1 MSNQKP
7 LGSGVH
13 SLQKVFTQLTAPG
26 LTDALKVTGMKNHS
40 FQVKVAVIDT
50 NVIVEAQGSNDGT
63 NFFPLTIDNTAT
75 ASFAITANR
84 ATITANG
91 NYHLRVQ
98 NTSLHSVKFSFVSE
112 TGGDSSATL
121 DVTYYAQS

>member
-1 MSNQKP
+1 MSLQSP

-13 SLQKVFTQLTAPG
+13 SIQKVFTQLITPG
-26 LTDALKVTGMKNHS
+26 LTDALKITGMKNHT
-40 FQVKVAVIDT
+40 FQVVVAEIDT
-50 NVIVEAQGSNDGT
+50 NVIVEVQGSNDGT

-75 ASFAITANR
+75 GSFAITTNR
-84 ATITANG
+84 PTITGNG

-112 TGGDSSATL
+112 SGGDSSATL
-121 DVTYYAQS
+121 DVTYYGQS

>member
-1 MSNQKP
+1 MSLQKA

-13 SLQKVFTQLTAPG
+13 SIQKIFTQLAAVG
-26 LTDALKVTGMKNHS
+26 LTDALKVTGMKNHT
-40 FQVKVAVIDT
+40 FQVKVAAINT
-50 NVIVEAQGSNDGT
+50 NVIVEALGSNDGV
-63 NFFPLTIDNTAT
+63 NFFPLTLDNTAT

-98 NTSLHSVKFSFVSE
+98 NTSLHSVKFSLVSE
-112 TGGDSSATL
+112 TGGSAATL